1 MNCDDIRDL
10 FAGFIDDAL
19 SEEEKDAIRTHLAS
33 CTLCSKKL
41 KDLRQTVTLV
51 HNLSEV
57 DPPHWFTQK
66 IMSQIKQESL
76 KRNIFD
82 KLRDFFTV
90 GIPIKVF
97 ASVLVAVIAIFLYR
111 LSIPEPELI
120 KIEHQIPLFHA
131 EKHTNPQGKSNTLT
145 GPGKIQPAGSN
156 SGTKQDERAGVEPS
170 ADKSAH
176 GPSMHGETHTGS
188 SSLLTGTSAGSGSN
202 KLSSTLTADQ
212 GQKGEVALPQRSEPQ
227 ITEAANKSSAVPMT
241 TPVGIALT
249 VRDLS
254 AASLEVDRIL
264 KELNAKIISYQPLE
278 KRELYQVEIGSQQLT
293 ALTEKLKKLG
303 NVNAKNIPNE
313 MLRDILTIKIEIAI
327 GDQ

>member
-212 GQKGEVALPQRSEPQ
+212 GQKGRSG
-227 ITEAANKSSAVPMT
+227 
-241 TPVGIALT
+241 TPPEIRASDHRGGKQKFGSTNDHSCWNRFDCSGPECGI
-249 VRDLS
+249 
-254 AASLEVDRIL
+254 
-264 KELNAKIISYQPLE
+264 P
-278 KRELYQVEIGSQQLT
+278 GS
-293 ALTEKLKKLG
+293 
-303 NVNAKNIPNE
+303 
-313 MLRDILTIKIEIAI
+313 
-327 GDQ
+327 

>member
-212 GQKGEVALPQRSEPQ
+212 GQREKWHSPRDQSLRSPRRQTKVRQSNDHSCWNRFDCSGPEC
-227 ITEAANKSSAVPMT
+227 
-241 TPVGIALT
+241 GI
-249 VRDLS
+249 
-254 AASLEVDRIL
+254 
-264 KELNAKIISYQPLE
+264 P
-278 KRELYQVEIGSQQLT
+278 GS
-293 ALTEKLKKLG
+293 
-303 NVNAKNIPNE
+303 
-313 MLRDILTIKIEIAI
+313 
-327 GDQ
+327 